1 VADNRLSA
9 LSLGAGFGEDRSYPG
24 SLAPLDRWTAM
35 RADPVMTRY
44 VALLRGINV
53 GGNNLIRMP
62 ALKACFEK
70 QGFSDVVTYIQS
82 GNVLFSAAEA
92 EAAAIAGRIEG
103 AIKKTFG
110 CQASVALRTQKQMRE
125 IVAKAPKGFG
135 AAPAEYRYDVIY
147 LLPAL
152 TATAALKS
160 VPTAPGVDTAHAG
173 KGVLYF
179 SRLIEKASQ
188 SRLSKLVGTPIYK
201 SMTIRNWNTTTTLL
215 RLIDAPAA

>member
-1 VADNRLSA
+1 VKLIPNAREGTPLERA
-9 LSLGAGFGEDRSYPG
+9 LDPAGAGG
-24 SLAPLDRWTAM
+24 LDHG
-35 RADPVMTRY
+35 MTRY

-70 QGFSDVVTYIQS
+70 QGFEDVVTYIQS
-82 GNVLFSAAEA
+82 GNVLFSAGDAD
-92 EAAAIAGRIEG
+92 AAAIAGRIEG
-103 AIKKTFG
+103 AIAKTFG

-125 IVAKAPKGFG
+125 IVGKAPKGFG
-135 AAPAEYRYDVIY
+135 TAPDDYRYDVIF

-152 TATAALKS
+152 TSAAALKT

-179 SRLIEKASQ
+179 SRLVEKASK
-188 SRLSKLVGTPIYK
+188 SRLSRLVGMPIYK
-201 SMTIRNWNTTTTLL
+201 SMTIRNWNTTTKLL
-215 RLIDAPAA
+215 TMIDARH